1 MNKILRYTFMA
12 GYALATAFMASPNAL
27 AADPIPGNPRT
38 VHFNYNGG
46 NSGNVN
52 NGKDSD
58 ATLKR
63 KAKIGSF
70 NKIEASQGIKIFFS
84 QGKNT
89 GHAEVLTTPSAKD
102 YISVTVEGGCLNAH
116 YKRGF
121 KSIKGPTLIYV
132 SSPELREIDL
142 SSSAK
147 VIMETNLKQSKS
159 LSIDLSS
166 ASKVDLKNVDCP
178 LLEIETSSSASVN
191 ADVVNAN
198 LEIDASSAS
207 SVKIHQVNAA
217 KSDIELS
224 SASKATIQ
232 NFNSTVADIETSS
245 AAGVTVNAMD
255 CGKLNTSASSGSS
268 IKLRGNYKD
277 LRKQTGSGGSINING
292 SSHSGRNTDRVKS
305 KVREEQRMAREEA
318 NKARQEARKARQE
331 ASKAREQARQDKMS
345 TKSEKSKKS
354 NKKDDSSEKTIILRE
369 P

>member
-1 MNKILRYTFMA
+1 M
-12 GYALATAFMASPNAL
+12 
-27 AADPIPGNPRT
+27 
-38 VHFNYNGG
+38 
-46 NSGNVN
+46 
-52 NGKDSD
+52 
-58 ATLKR
+58 
-63 KAKIGSF
+63 
-70 NKIEASQGIKIFFS
+70 
-84 QGKNT
+84 
-89 GHAEVLTTPSAKD
+89 LTTPSAKD

-277 LRKQTGSGGSINING
+277 LRKQTGSGKHQHQRKLPLRKKHRPREVESARRATNGPRRGQQSPTG
-292 SSHSGRNTDRVKS
+292 SSQSTPRGQES
-305 KVREEQRMAREEA
+305 ART
-318 NKARQEARKARQE
+318 
-331 ASKAREQARQDKMS
+331 SPPRQDEHK
-345 TKSEKSKKS
+345 
-354 NKKDDSSEKTIILRE
+354 I
-369 P
+369 